1 MSTHTVVSSSLPDTQ
16 SGIDMTAVRNYLL
29 GGIAAGGGVSL
40 ATALVN
46 HFKSINDRAIKD
58 KSSEDDDVL
67 YVNVPHREKMATS
80 PDALSSAV
88 AMMAAPVGALGTYA
102 IVQKLARKLKAQRL
116 QQELDSA
123 QNVYV
128 KSLSGGDDE
137 VEKAASGETTS
148 TLSGWDHVK
157 GFPLAVLMATAL
169 GSGVIT
175 NNLLN
180 KHFPAPKTPHTG
192 GPKRMVIREAP
203 INGED
208 EENTEMEKSQ
218 SIHDEA
224 CECLLRNVLGLPD
237 AAEAS
242 GLADLVKAA
251 SAGRTGEILAAS
263 DEGAEALEE
272 SIKNASA
279 PSCQGR
285 QDLAIG
291 WLVRDEE
298 ISPYVKMAAAVEF
311 AAAFPNFCQIAMNL
325 PEDLQADL
333 VKTAALSNAFLRAQR
348 YSHLKPL
355 PMIKGAMVRLPD
367 SIRAKLEQ
375 SKEDDPTKELDVE
388 GGETASVNEGD
399 AQSNDNQSPNNPST
413 DPVDGFF
420 QSPAKS
426 STPADLSS
434 GLRV

>member
-1 MSTHTVVSSSLPDTQ
+1 MRTPTVVSAPTSDSQ

-29 GGIAAGGGVSL
+29 GGIGVGGGVGL
-40 ATALVN
+40 ATALFN
-46 HFKSINDRAIKD
+46 HFKSLNDQALKA
-58 KSSEDDDVL
+58 KSSDDDDVL
-67 YVNVPHREKMATS
+67 YVNVPHREKEAS
-80 PDALSSAV
+80 GPSALSSAA
-88 AMMAAPVGALGTYA
+88 AMMAAPIGALGTYA

-116 QQELDSA
+116 QSELDKA

-128 KSLSGGDDE
+128 SALAGGDE
-137 VEKAASGETTS
+137 EAEKSASGETKS
-148 TLSGWDHVK
+148 TLDDWDHVK

-180 KHFPAPKTPHTG
+180 KHFPAPKAPVTG
-192 GPKRMVIREAP
+192 GPKRMVIRETP

-208 EENTEMEKSQ
+208 DETEMEKSQ
-218 SIHDEA
+218 SVHDEA
-224 CECLLRNVLGLPD
+224 CECLLRNVLGLPE

-251 SAGRTGEILAAS
+251 AAGRTGEILAAS

-272 SIKNASA
+272 SIKSAAA
-279 PSCQGR
+279 PSCQAR

-298 ISPYVKMAAAVEF
+298 IADYVKVAAAIEF
-311 AAAFPNFCQIAMNL
+311 AAAFPNFCQLAKNL
-325 PEDLQADL
+325 PEETQDNL
-333 VKTAALSNAFLRAQR
+333 VKIAALSNAFLRSQR
-348 YSHLKPL
+348 YAHLKPL
-355 PMIKGAMVRLPD
+355 PMVKGAMIRLPD

-375 SKEDDPTKELDVE
+375 AKEDDPSKELDVT

-399 AQSNDNQSPNNPST
+399 AQSDDNQSPNDPAT

-420 QSPAKS
+420 KSPKKPS
-426 STPADLSS
+426 PPADLSS